1 MRRVLP
7 GDVTAA
13 ACVLLAQAAEARPR
27 TLARMLAEAETADAY
42 RLETGRL
49 HPLWGN
55 GSLRAAALTRPRAD
69 EPYWDDPDYAAC
81 MALVFKALV
90 ARAAPLRA
98 RR

>member
-7 GDVTAA
+7 GDVSAA
-13 ACVLLAQAAEARPR
+13 ACVLLALAPEARPR
-27 TLARMLAEAETADAY
+27 VLARLLAEAETADAY

-55 GSLRAAALTRPRAD
+55 GSLRAAALTRPRAA
-69 EPYWDDPDYAAC
+69 EPYWDDPEYAAC
-81 MALVFKALV
+81 MALVFEALV
-90 ARAAPLRA
+90 ARAAPLSA